1 MCQPLVTLWPFIIV
15 WRFSCANREGDK
27 GLLGLGGLSMLVCN
41 RSRLGGGSINVDVQ
55 SVAGYLGLALASVWD
70 GALQERFYCYFCD
83 FFASINGI
91 FILACGMGARLS
103 FYGV

>member
-1 MCQPLVTLWPFIIV
+1 
-15 WRFSCANREGDK
+15 
-27 GLLGLGGLSMLVCN
+27 MLIGRGIRVYWGW
-41 RSRLGGGSINVDVQ
+41 GGGSINVDVQ

>member
-27 GLLGLGGLSMLVCN
+27 GLLG
-41 RSRLGGGSINVDVQ
+41 LGGGSINVDVQ

-91 FILACGMGARLS
+91 FILAGGMGARLS

>member
-1 MCQPLVTLWPFIIV
+1 MLIGRGIRVYWG
-15 WRFSCANREGDK
+15 W
-27 GLLGLGGLSMLVCN
+27 GGGGSINVGVQ
-41 RSRLGGGSINVDVQ
+41 SVAVGGGGSINVDVQ
-55 SVAGYLGLALASVWD
+55 SVAGYLGMALASVWD

-91 FILACGMGARLS
+91 FILAGGMGARLS